1 MSENSN
7 KIERIVNERLVEL
20 LGSIRQDS
28 SEENMIAV
36 LKEAAAARFLVPVDG
51 TEGDYRFHAVSDSK
65 GLKYMVV
72 YSDSDSFEVAF
83 ENRKEPQ
90 NGVVAGF
97 ADLIDVVM
105 APKMDLSGFVINP
118 GSEEVLFGKDMLKMI
133 AAQMGIGGDG
143 TAKVGEPD
151 KYPPKLKEAL
161 EGYLLIEPTVSRIWV
176 RLMREN
182 GTDRL
187 IWLIV
192 ADAEG
197 EGEPLK
203 YTLDNLRK
211 YCLPYLD
218 NMDAMTVSCN
228 EEFAKKV
235 IDGVKPFAERIT
247 AEDE

>member
-1 MSENSN
+1 MSEDSN
-7 KIERIVNERLVEL
+7 KIERIENEKLVEL
-20 LGSIRQDS
+20 MGRIREDS

-36 LKEAAAARFLVPVDG
+36 LKEAAVSKFIVPVDG
-51 TEGDYRFHAVSDSK
+51 SEGDYRFHAVSDSK

-72 YSDSDSFEVAF
+72 YSDTDSFEVAF
-83 ENRKEPQ
+83 ENKKEPQ
-90 NGVVAGF
+90 NGVLAGF

-105 APKMDLSGFVINP
+105 APKMGLSGFVINP
-118 GSEEVLFGKDMLKMI
+118 GSEEVLFGHEMLKMI

-151 KYPPKLKEAL
+151 RYPPKLKEAL
-161 EGYLLIEPTVSRIWV
+161 DGYLLIEPTVSDIWV

-192 ADAEG
+192 VNAEG

-218 NMDAMTVSCN
+218 NMDAMVVSSN
-228 EEFAKKV
+228 EVFAKQV
-235 IDGVKPFAERIT
+235 IKGVKPFATR
-247 AEDE
+247 DND

>member
-1 MSENSN
+1 MSENFG
-7 KIERIVNERLVEL
+7 KIERIENEKLVEL
-20 LGSIRQDS
+20 MGKIRQDP

-36 LKEAAAARFLVPVDG
+36 LKEAAVAKFLVPVDG
-51 TEGDYRFHAVSDSK
+51 TEGNYSFHAMSDSK

-72 YSDSDSFEVAF
+72 YGDSDSFEVAF
-83 ENRKEPQ
+83 EDKKEPQ
-90 NGVVAGF
+90 NGVIAGF

-118 GSEEVLFGKDMLKMI
+118 GSEQVLFGKDMLKMI

-151 KYPPKLKEAL
+151 KYPPELKKAL
-161 EGYLLIEPTVSRIWV
+161 EGYLQIEPTVSSLWV

-197 EGEPLK
+197 DGEPLK

-211 YCLPYLD
+211 YSLPYLD
-218 NMDAMTVSCN
+218 SMDAMVVSSR
-228 EEFAKKV
+228 EDFAQKV
-235 IDGVKPFAERIT
+235 IAGVKPFVTRN
-247 AEDE
+247 DG

>member
-1 MSENSN
+1 MSDGSN
-7 KIERIVNERLVEL
+7 KIDRIENEKLVKL
-20 LGSIRQDS
+20 LGSIRQDN

-36 LKEAAAARFLVPVDG
+36 LKEAAVSKFLVPVDG

-72 YSDSDSFEVAF
+72 YCDSDSFEVAF
-83 ENRKEPQ
+83 ENKDKPQ

-105 APKMDLSGFVINP
+105 TPKMDLSGFVINP
-118 GSEEVLFGKDMLKMI
+118 GSEEVLFGKEMLKMI

-151 KYPPKLKEAL
+151 RYPPELKKAL
-161 EGYLLIEPTVSRIWV
+161 NGYLQIEPTVSRIWV

-203 YTLDNLRK
+203 YLLDNLRK

-218 NMDAMTVSCN
+218 NMDAMVVSSN
-228 EEFAKKV
+228 EDFARKV
-235 IDGVKPFAERIT
+235 IEGVKPFVMR
-247 AEDE
+247 EDD

>member
-1 MSENSN
+1 MSEDSN
-7 KIERIVNERLVEL
+7 KIERIENEKLVEL
-20 LGSIRQDS
+20 MGRIREDS
-28 SEENMIAV
+28 SEENMIDV
-36 LKEAAAARFLVPVDG
+36 LKEAAVSKFIVPVDG
-51 TEGDYRFHAVSDSK
+51 SEGDYRFHAVSDSK

-72 YSDSDSFEVAF
+72 YSDTDSFEVAF
-83 ENRKEPQ
+83 ENKKEPQ
-90 NGVVAGF
+90 NGVLAGF

-105 APKMDLSGFVINP
+105 APKMGLSGFVINP
-118 GSEEVLFGKDMLKMI
+118 GSEEVLFGHEMLKMI

-151 KYPPKLKEAL
+151 RYPPKLKEAL
-161 EGYLLIEPTVSRIWV
+161 NGYLLIEPTVSDIWV

-192 ADAEG
+192 VNAEG

-218 NMDAMTVSCN
+218 NMDAMVVSSN
-228 EEFAKKV
+228 EDFAKQV
-235 IDGVKPFAERIT
+235 IKGVKPFATR
-247 AEDE
+247 DND

>member
-1 MSENSN
+1 MSEGSN
-7 KIERIVNERLVEL
+7 KIERIENERLIEL
-20 LGSIRQDS
+20 MGRIREDS

-36 LKEAAAARFLVPVDG
+36 LKEAAVSRFIVPVDG
-51 TEGDYRFHAVSDSK
+51 TEGDYKFHAVSDSK

-72 YSDSDSFEVAF
+72 YCDSDSFEVAF
-83 ENRKEPQ
+83 ENKKEPQ
-90 NGVVAGF
+90 NGVLAGF

-105 APKMDLSGFVINP
+105 APKMGLSGFVINP
-118 GSEEVLFGKDMLKMI
+118 GSEEVLFGHEMLKMI

-151 KYPPKLKEAL
+151 RYPQDLKKAL
-161 EGYLLIEPTVSRIWV
+161 EGYLLIEPTVSEIWV

-192 ADAEG
+192 AEAEG

-218 NMDAMTVSCN
+218 NMDAMVVSSR
-228 EEFAKKV
+228 EDFAKHV
-235 IDGVKPFAERIT
+235 IKGVKPFVER
-247 AEDE
+247 

>member
-1 MSENSN
+1 MSEDSN
-7 KIERIVNERLVEL
+7 KIERIENEKLVEL
-20 LGSIRQDS
+20 MGLIREDS

-36 LKEAAAARFLVPVDG
+36 LKEAAVSKFIVPVDG
-51 TEGDYRFHAVSDSK
+51 SEGDYKFHAVSDSK

-72 YSDSDSFEVAF
+72 YSDTDSFEVAF
-83 ENRKEPQ
+83 EDKKERQ
-90 NGVVAGF
+90 NGVLAGF

-105 APKMDLSGFVINP
+105 APKMGLSGFVINP
-118 GSEEVLFGKDMLKMI
+118 GSEEVLFGHDMLKMI

-151 KYPPKLKEAL
+151 RYPPKLKEAL
-161 EGYLLIEPTVSRIWV
+161 DGYLLIEPTVSDIWV

-192 ADAEG
+192 ANAEG

-218 NMDAMTVSCN
+218 NMDAMVVSSN
-228 EEFAKKV
+228 EEFAKQV
-235 IDGVKPFAERIT
+235 IKGVKPFATRT
-247 AEDE
+247 DG

>member
-7 KIERIVNERLVEL
+7 KIERIENEKLVEL
-20 LGSIRQDS
+20 MGKIRQDP

-36 LKEAAAARFLVPVDG
+36 LKEAAVAKFLVPVDG
-51 TEGDYRFHAVSDSK
+51 TEGNYSFHAVSDSK

-72 YSDSDSFEVAF
+72 YGDSDSFEVAF
-83 ENRKEPQ
+83 EDKKEPQ
-90 NGVVAGF
+90 NGVIAGF

-118 GSEEVLFGKDMLKMI
+118 GSEQVLFGKDMLKMI

-151 KYPPKLKEAL
+151 KYPPKLKKAL
-161 EGYLLIEPTVSRIWV
+161 EGYLQIEPTVSSLWV

-197 EGEPLK
+197 DGEPLK

-211 YCLPYLD
+211 YSLPYLD
-218 NMDAMTVSCN
+218 SMDAMVVSSR
-228 EEFAKKV
+228 EDFAQKV
-235 IDGVKPFAERIT
+235 IAGVKPFVTRN
-247 AEDE
+247 DS

>member
-1 MSENSN
+1 MSEDSN
-7 KIERIVNERLVEL
+7 KIERIENEKLVEL
-20 LGSIRQDS
+20 MGRIREDS
-28 SEENMIAV
+28 SEENMIDV
-36 LKEAAAARFLVPVDG
+36 LKEAAVSKFIVPVDG
-51 TEGDYRFHAVSDSK
+51 SEGDYRFHAVSDSK

-72 YSDSDSFEVAF
+72 YSDTDSFEVAF
-83 ENRKEPQ
+83 ENKKEPQ
-90 NGVVAGF
+90 NGVLAGF

-105 APKMDLSGFVINP
+105 APKMGLSGFVINP
-118 GSEEVLFGKDMLKMI
+118 GSEEVLFGHEMLKMI

-151 KYPPKLKEAL
+151 RYPPKLKEAL
-161 EGYLLIEPTVSRIWV
+161 DGYLLIEPTVSDIWV

-192 ADAEG
+192 VNAEG

-218 NMDAMTVSCN
+218 NMDAMVVSSN
-228 EEFAKKV
+228 EDFAKQV
-235 IDGVKPFAERIT
+235 IKGVKPFATR
-247 AEDE
+247 DND

>member
-1 MSENSN
+1 MSEDPN
-7 KIERIVNERLVEL
+7 KIERIENEKLVEL
-20 LGSIRQDS
+20 LGKIREDN

-36 LKEAAAARFLVPVDG
+36 LKEAAVAKYLVPVDG
-51 TEGDYRFHAVSDSK
+51 TEGNYSFHAVSDSK

-72 YSDSDSFEVAF
+72 YCDTDSFEIAF
-83 ENRKEPQ
+83 EDKKEPQ
-90 NGVVAGF
+90 NGVLAGF

-105 APKMDLSGFVINP
+105 SPKMDLSGFVINP
-118 GSEEVLFGKDMLKMI
+118 GSEQVLFGKDMLKLI

-151 KYPPKLKEAL
+151 KYPPELKKAL
-161 EGYLLIEPTVSRIWV
+161 TGYLQIEPTVSEIWV

-192 ADAEG
+192 ANADS

-203 YTLDNLRK
+203 YTLENLRK

-218 NMDAMTVSCN
+218 NMDAMVVSSN

-235 IDGVKPFAERIT
+235 IEGVKPFVAR
-247 AEDE
+247 DEA

>member
-1 MSENSN
+1 MSDDSN
-7 KIERIVNERLVEL
+7 KIERIENERLVEL
-20 LGSIRQDS
+20 MGKIREDS

-36 LKEAAAARFLVPVDG
+36 LKEAAVSKFIVPVDG
-51 TEGDYRFHAVSDSK
+51 SEGDYRFHAVSDSK

-72 YSDSDSFEVAF
+72 YSDTDSFEVAF
-83 ENRKEPQ
+83 ENKKEPQ
-90 NGVVAGF
+90 NGVLAGF

-105 APKMDLSGFVINP
+105 APKMGLSGFVINP
-118 GSEEVLFGKDMLKMI
+118 GSEEVLFGHDMLKMI

-151 KYPPKLKEAL
+151 RYPPKLKEAL
-161 EGYLLIEPTVSRIWV
+161 DGYLLIEPTVSEIWV

-192 ADAEG
+192 ANAEG
-197 EGEPLK
+197 DGEPLK

-218 NMDAMTVSCN
+218 NMDAMVVSSN
-228 EEFAKKV
+228 EDFAKQV
-235 IDGVKPFAERIT
+235 IKGVKPFAKRT
-247 AEDE
+247 DN

>member
-1 MSENSN
+1 MSDDQG
-7 KIERIVNERLVEL
+7 KIERIDNERLVEL
-20 LGSIRQDS
+20 MGKIREDS

-36 LKEAAAARFLVPVDG
+36 LKEAATAKFLVPVDG

-83 ENRKEPQ
+83 ENKKEKQ
-90 NGVVAGF
+90 NGVLAGF

-118 GSEEVLFGKDMLKMI
+118 GSEEVLFGKEMLKMI

-151 KYPPKLKEAL
+151 RYPPELKKAL
-161 EGYLLIEPTVSRIWV
+161 TGYLQIEPTVSNIWV

-218 NMDAMTVSCN
+218 NMDAMVVSDN
-228 EEFAKKV
+228 EDFAKKV
-235 IDGVKPFAERIT
+235 IEGVKPFVTR
-247 AEDE
+247 DNG

>member
-1 MSENSN
+1 MSENSG
-7 KIERIVNERLVEL
+7 KIDRIENTRLVEL
-20 LGSIRQDS
+20 LGKIREDS

-36 LKEAAAARFLVPVDG
+36 LKEAAASKFIVPVDG
-51 TEGDYRFHAVSDSK
+51 TDGNYKFHAVSDSK

-72 YSDSDSFEVAF
+72 YCDSDSFEVAF
-83 ENRKEPQ
+83 EKNKEPQ
-90 NGVVAGF
+90 NGVLAGF
-97 ADLIDVVM
+97 ADLVDVVM
-105 APKMDLSGFVINP
+105 APKMGLSGFVINP
-118 GSEEVLFGKDMLKMI
+118 GSEEVLFGHDMLKMI

-151 KYPPKLKEAL
+151 RYPPELKSSL
-161 EGYLLIEPTVSRIWV
+161 EGYLLIEPTVKKIWV

-203 YTLDNLRK
+203 YTLDNLRN

-218 NMDAMTVSCN
+218 NMDAMVVSSN
-228 EEFAKKV
+228 EDFAKKV
-235 IDGVKPFAERIT
+235 IEGVKPFVSRT
-247 AEDE
+247 DDQ

>member
-7 KIERIVNERLVEL
+7 KIERIENEKLVEL
-20 LGSIRQDS
+20 MGLIREDS

-36 LKEAAAARFLVPVDG
+36 LKEAAVSKFIVPVDG
-51 TEGDYRFHAVSDSK
+51 SEGDYKFHAVSDSK

-72 YSDSDSFEVAF
+72 YSDTDSFEVAF
-83 ENRKEPQ
+83 EDKKERQ
-90 NGVVAGF
+90 NGVLAGF

-105 APKMDLSGFVINP
+105 APKMGLSGFVINP
-118 GSEEVLFGKDMLKMI
+118 GSEEVLFGHDMLKMI

-151 KYPPKLKEAL
+151 RYPPKLKEAL
-161 EGYLLIEPTVSRIWV
+161 DGYLLIEPTVSDIWV

-192 ADAEG
+192 ANAEG

-218 NMDAMTVSCN
+218 NMDAMVVSSN
-228 EEFAKKV
+228 EEFAKQV
-235 IDGVKPFAERIT
+235 IKGVKPFATRT
-247 AEDE
+247 DG

>member
-1 MSENSN
+1 MSEDSN
-7 KIERIVNERLVEL
+7 KIERIENEKLVEL
-20 LGSIRQDS
+20 MGLIREDS

-36 LKEAAAARFLVPVDG
+36 LKEAAVSKFIVPVDG
-51 TEGDYRFHAVSDSK
+51 SEGDYKFHAVSDSK

-72 YSDSDSFEVAF
+72 YSDTDSFEVAF
-83 ENRKEPQ
+83 EDKKERQ
-90 NGVVAGF
+90 NGVLAGF

-105 APKMDLSGFVINP
+105 APKMGLSGFVINP
-118 GSEEVLFGKDMLKMI
+118 GSEEVLFGHDMFKMI

-151 KYPPKLKEAL
+151 RYPPKLKEAL
-161 EGYLLIEPTVSRIWV
+161 DGYLLIEPTVSDIWV

-192 ADAEG
+192 ANAEG

-218 NMDAMTVSCN
+218 NMDAMVVSSN
-228 EEFAKKV
+228 EEFAKQV
-235 IDGVKPFAERIT
+235 IKGVKPFATRT
-247 AEDE
+247 DG

>member
-1 MSENSN
+1 MSDDSN
-7 KIERIVNERLVEL
+7 KIERIENEKLVEL
-20 LGSIRQDS
+20 MGKIRQDP

-36 LKEAAAARFLVPVDG
+36 LKEAAVAKFLVPVDG
-51 TEGDYRFHAVSDSK
+51 TEGNYSFHAMSDSK

-83 ENRKEPQ
+83 EDKKEPQ
-90 NGVVAGF
+90 NGVIAGF

-118 GSEEVLFGKDMLKMI
+118 GSEQVLFGKDMLKMI

-151 KYPPKLKEAL
+151 KYPPELKKAL
-161 EGYLLIEPTVSRIWV
+161 EGYLQIEPTVSSIWV

-197 EGEPLK
+197 DGEPLK

-211 YCLPYLD
+211 YSLPYLD
-218 NMDAMTVSCN
+218 NMDAMVVSSR
-228 EEFAKKV
+228 EDFAQKV
-235 IDGVKPFAERIT
+235 IAGVKPFVTRI
-247 AEDE
+247 DG

>member
-1 MSENSN
+1 MSDGSN
-7 KIERIVNERLVEL
+7 KIERIENERLVEL
-20 LGSIRQDS
+20 MGKIREDS

-36 LKEAAAARFLVPVDG
+36 LKEAAVSKFIVPVDG
-51 TEGDYRFHAVSDSK
+51 VEGDYRFHAVSDSK

-72 YSDSDSFEVAF
+72 YSDTDSFEVAF
-83 ENRKEPQ
+83 ENHKEPQ
-90 NGVVAGF
+90 NGVLAGF

-105 APKMDLSGFVINP
+105 APKMGLSGFVINP
-118 GSEEVLFGKDMLKMI
+118 GSEEVLFGHDMLKMI

-151 KYPPKLKEAL
+151 RYPPKLKEAL
-161 EGYLLIEPTVSRIWV
+161 EGYLLIEPTVSAIWV

-192 ADAEG
+192 ANAEG

-218 NMDAMTVSCN
+218 NMDAMTVSDN
-228 EEFAKKV
+228 EDFAKQV
-235 IDGVKPFAERIT
+235 IKGVKPFVSR
-247 AEDE
+247 DE

>member
-7 KIERIVNERLVEL
+7 KIERIENDKLVEL
-20 LGSIRQDS
+20 MGKIRQDP

-36 LKEAAAARFLVPVDG
+36 LKEAAVAKFLVPVDG
-51 TEGDYRFHAVSDSK
+51 TEGSYSFHAMSDSK

-83 ENRKEPQ
+83 EDKKEPQ
-90 NGVVAGF
+90 NGVIAGF

-118 GSEEVLFGKDMLKMI
+118 GSEQVLFGKDMLKMI

-151 KYPPKLKEAL
+151 KYPPELKKAL
-161 EGYLLIEPTVSRIWV
+161 EGYLQIEPTVSNIWV

-192 ADAEG
+192 VNAEG

-218 NMDAMTVSCN
+218 NMDAMVVSDR
-228 EEFAKKV
+228 EDFAGKV
-235 IDGVKPFAERIT
+235 IAGVKPFVSRN
-247 AEDE
+247 DG

>member
-1 MSENSN
+1 MSEDHG
-7 KIERIVNERLVEL
+7 KIDRIENEKLVEL
-20 LGSIRQDS
+20 LGKIRQDN

-51 TEGDYRFHAVSDSK
+51 REGDYRFHAVSDSK

-72 YSDSDSFEVAF
+72 YCDSDSFEVAF
-83 ENRKEPQ
+83 EKKSEPQ

-105 APKMDLSGFVINP
+105 SPKMDLSGFVINP
-118 GSEEVLFGKDMLKMI
+118 GSEEVLFGREMLKMI

-151 KYPPKLKEAL
+151 RYPPELKRAL
-161 EGYLLIEPTVSRIWV
+161 EGYLQIEPTVSKIWV

-192 ADAEG
+192 AEAEG

-203 YTLDNLRK
+203 YTLENLRK

-218 NMDAMTVSCN
+218 NMDAMTVSN
-228 EEFAKKV
+228 REEFASKV
-235 IDGVKPFAERIT
+235 IAGVKPFVLR
-247 AEDE
+247 DDD

>member
-1 MSENSN
+1 MSDDSN
-7 KIERIVNERLVEL
+7 KIERIENERLVEL
-20 LGSIRQDS
+20 MGKIREDS

-36 LKEAAAARFLVPVDG
+36 LKEAAVSKFIVPVDG
-51 TEGDYRFHAVSDSK
+51 SEGDYRFHAVSDSK

-72 YSDSDSFEVAF
+72 YSDTDSFEVAF
-83 ENRKEPQ
+83 ENKKEPQ
-90 NGVVAGF
+90 NGVLAGF

-105 APKMDLSGFVINP
+105 APKMGLSGFVINP
-118 GSEEVLFGKDMLKMI
+118 GSEEVLFGHDMLKMI

-151 KYPPKLKEAL
+151 RYPPKLKEAL
-161 EGYLLIEPTVSRIWV
+161 DGYLLIEPTVSEIWV

-192 ADAEG
+192 ANAEG
-197 EGEPLK
+197 DGEPLK

-218 NMDAMTVSCN
+218 NMDAMVVSSN
-228 EEFAKKV
+228 EDFAKQV
-235 IDGVKPFAERIT
+235 IKCVKPFAKRT
-247 AEDE
+247 DN

>member
-1 MSENSN
+1 MSDGSN
-7 KIERIVNERLVEL
+7 KIERIENDKLVEL
-20 LGSIRQDS
+20 MGRIREDS
-28 SEENMIAV
+28 SEENMIEV
-36 LKEAAAARFLVPVDG
+36 LKEAAVSKFIVPVDG
-51 TEGDYRFHAVSDSK
+51 SEGDYRFHAVSDSK

-72 YSDSDSFEVAF
+72 YSDTDSFEVAF
-83 ENRKEPQ
+83 ENKKEPQ
-90 NGVVAGF
+90 NGVLAGF

-105 APKMDLSGFVINP
+105 APKMGLSGFVINP
-118 GSEEVLFGKDMLKMI
+118 GSEEMLFGHDMLKMI

-151 KYPPKLKEAL
+151 RYPPELKKAL
-161 EGYLLIEPTVSRIWV
+161 EGYLLIEPTVSDIWV

-192 ADAEG
+192 ANAEG

-203 YTLDNLRK
+203 YTLDNLRN

-218 NMDAMTVSCN
+218 NMDAMVVSSK
-228 EEFAKKV
+228 EEFAGKV
-235 IDGVKPFAERIT
+235 INGVKPFVTRGE
-247 AEDE
+247 

>member
-1 MSENSN
+1 MSEGPD
-7 KIERIVNERLVEL
+7 KIERIENEKLVEL
-20 LGSIRQDS
+20 MGRIREDS

-36 LKEAAAARFLVPVDG
+36 LKEAAVSRFIVPVDG
-51 TEGDYRFHAVSDSK
+51 SEGDYRFHAVSDSK

-72 YSDSDSFEVAF
+72 YCDTDSFEVAF
-83 ENRKEPQ
+83 ENKKEPQ
-90 NGVVAGF
+90 NGVLAGF

-105 APKMDLSGFVINP
+105 AHKMGLSGFVINP
-118 GSEEVLFGKDMLKMI
+118 GSEEVLFGHDMLKMI

-151 KYPPKLKEAL
+151 RYPPELKKAL
-161 EGYLLIEPTVSRIWV
+161 EGYLLIEPTVSDIWV

-187 IWLIV
+187 VWLIV
-192 ADAEG
+192 VSAEG
-197 EGEPLK
+197 EGEPLR

-218 NMDAMTVSCN
+218 NMDAMVVSDR
-228 EEFAKKV
+228 EDFAKQV
-235 IDGVKPFAERIT
+235 INGVKPFVTRGE
-247 AEDE
+247 

>member
-1 MSENSN
+1 MSDGSN
-7 KIERIVNERLVEL
+7 KIERIENDKLVEL
-20 LGSIRQDS
+20 MGRIREDS
-28 SEENMIAV
+28 SEENMIEV
-36 LKEAAAARFLVPVDG
+36 LKEAAVSKFIVPVDG
-51 TEGDYRFHAVSDSK
+51 SEGDYRFHAVSDSK

-72 YSDSDSFEVAF
+72 YSDTDSFEVAF
-83 ENRKEPQ
+83 ENKKEPQ
-90 NGVVAGF
+90 NGVLAGF

-105 APKMDLSGFVINP
+105 APKMGLSGFVINP
-118 GSEEVLFGKDMLKMI
+118 GSEEVLFGHDMLKMI

-151 KYPPKLKEAL
+151 RYPPELKKAL
-161 EGYLLIEPTVSRIWV
+161 EGYLLIEPTVSDIWV

-192 ADAEG
+192 ANAEG

-203 YTLDNLRK
+203 YTLDNLRN

-218 NMDAMTVSCN
+218 NMDAMVVSSK
-228 EEFAKKV
+228 EEFAGKV
-235 IDGVKPFAERIT
+235 INGVKPFVTRGE
-247 AEDE
+247 

>member
-1 MSENSN
+1 MSDDPN
-7 KIERIVNERLVEL
+7 KIERIENEKLVEL
-20 LGSIRQDS
+20 LGRIRQDS

-36 LKEAAAARFLVPVDG
+36 LKEAAVSRFIVPVDG
-51 TEGDYRFHAVSDSK
+51 SDGNYSFHAVSDSK

-72 YSDSDSFEVAF
+72 YCDSDSFEVAF
-83 ENRKEPQ
+83 EGKKEHQ
-90 NGVVAGF
+90 NGVLAGF

-118 GSEEVLFGKDMLKMI
+118 GSEEVLFGKEMLKMI

-151 KYPPKLKEAL
+151 KYPPELKKAL
-161 EGYLLIEPTVSRIWV
+161 DGYLQIESTVSKIWV

-192 ADAEG
+192 ANAEG

-203 YTLDNLRK
+203 YTLENLRK

-218 NMDAMTVSCN
+218 NMDAMVVSDS
-228 EEFAKKV
+228 EDFAKKV
-235 IDGVKPFAERIT
+235 IDGVKPFAAR
-247 AEDE
+247 EDD

>member
-1 MSENSN
+1 MSDGSN
-7 KIERIVNERLVEL
+7 KIERIENERLVEL
-20 LGSIRQDS
+20 MGKIREDS

-36 LKEAAAARFLVPVDG
+36 LKEAAVSKFIVPVDG
-51 TEGDYRFHAVSDSK
+51 SEGDYRFHAVSDSK

-72 YSDSDSFEVAF
+72 YSDTDSFEVAF
-83 ENRKEPQ
+83 ENKKEPQ
-90 NGVVAGF
+90 NGVLAGF

-105 APKMDLSGFVINP
+105 APKMGLSGFVINP
-118 GSEEVLFGKDMLKMI
+118 GSEEVLFGHEMLKMI

-151 KYPPKLKEAL
+151 RYPPKLKEAL
-161 EGYLLIEPTVSRIWV
+161 DGYLLIEPTVSEIWV

-192 ADAEG
+192 ANAEG
-197 EGEPLK
+197 DGEPLK

-218 NMDAMTVSCN
+218 NMDAMVVSSN
-228 EEFAKKV
+228 EDFAKQV
-235 IDGVKPFAERIT
+235 IKGVKPFAERP
-247 AEDE
+247 DN

>member
-7 KIERIVNERLVEL
+7 KIERIENEKLVEL
-20 LGSIRQDS
+20 MGKIRQDP

-36 LKEAAAARFLVPVDG
+36 LKEAAVAKFLVPVDG
-51 TEGDYRFHAVSDSK
+51 TEGNYSFHAMSDSK

-72 YSDSDSFEVAF
+72 YGDSDSFEVAF
-83 ENRKEPQ
+83 EDKKEPQ
-90 NGVVAGF
+90 NGVIAGF

-118 GSEEVLFGKDMLKMI
+118 GSEQVLFGKDMLKMI

-151 KYPPKLKEAL
+151 KYPPELKKAL
-161 EGYLLIEPTVSRIWV
+161 EGYLQIEPTVSSLWV

-197 EGEPLK
+197 DGEPLK

-211 YCLPYLD
+211 YSLPYLD
-218 NMDAMTVSCN
+218 NMDAMVVSSR
-228 EEFAKKV
+228 EDFAQKV
-235 IDGVKPFAERIT
+235 IAGVKPFVTRN
-247 AEDE
+247 DG